1 MDMEAIK
8 KRIRELRADPG
19 QSGAT
24 EEVQRLRGAYARLKR
39 TDGSRRRVPKEKA
52 TPVVDKDDVH
62 AQQLA
67 GIWISDPPPR
77 RGSPYSRVIDGT
89 PREDPGGHGRRNDA
103 RRWSPWR

>member
-1 MDMEAIK
+1 MRTTRKIRKDLRTELDKDQPDEGRVSELLME
-8 KRIRELRADPG
+8 
-19 QSGAT
+19 
-24 EEVQRLRGAYARLKR
+24 LKR
-39 TDGSRRRVPKEKA
+39 SQGRRRVPKEKA

-77 RGSPYSRVIDGT
+77 RGSPYQRKIDGT

-103 RRWSPWR
+103 KRWSPWR